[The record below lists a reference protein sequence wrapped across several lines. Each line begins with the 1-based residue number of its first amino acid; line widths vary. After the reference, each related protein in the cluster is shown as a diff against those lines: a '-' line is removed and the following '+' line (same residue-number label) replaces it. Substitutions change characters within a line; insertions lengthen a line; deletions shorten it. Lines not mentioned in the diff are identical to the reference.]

1 VQQDLWPPDV
11 HVKFATLSS
20 LEMLD
25 RLFNPTAYIFS
36 RCIMHS
42 FVLKCKKK
50 NKHERSLVLFFHIGP
65 HKYNKRCAALG
76 IQFNSISRRL
86 FVTSRRYHAQYHSS
100 NPPTSISN
108 SRQSDSYH
116 YLDESPISEIPC
128 SQNSKNVVRKLTP
141 CLKKLC
147 IFVSLRT
154 LSNFHLF

>member
-1 VQQDLWPPDV
+1 MAARRACQICHPFIFGNVGQTIQPYCLHFLALHNAFV
-11 HVKFATLSS
+11 RF
-20 LEMLD
+20 EMQ
-25 RLFNPTAYIFS
+25 
-36 RCIMHS
+36 
-42 FVLKCKKK
+42 KK

-147 IFVSLRT
+147 ILF
-154 LSNFHLF
+154 LSELCQISTNFNNFW